1 MTKESEE
8 DKTVDQAILFS
19 PVKSRRTF
27 EEVASEIKKL
37 VIQGLLKPGV
47 KLPPEVELASRF
59 GVGRQTIRE
68 ALRILELSGFIT
80 IQKGY
85 GGGPI
90 ISDTVLHRI
99 TSLFL
104 DAFQMEKVTLE
115 ELTVARLKIEKIV
128 LEDVIDRA
136 DEEDI
141 AALRKNMLEA
151 RRKIDMKVMAT
162 DKNIEFHRILAKA
175 SKNHVFVIVV
185 DSILA
190 LLENLLL
197 RLKPNLE
204 MTRKAVV
211 SHERLLEAIIRKDKA
226 EAGRLLEEHLLAV
239 RDRLK
244 SSTK

>member
-37 VIQGLLKPGV
+37 VIQGLLKPGD